1 LCELVWRQRAISLA
15 EDHAIRLPLTQVELA
30 DTLGLTA
37 VHVNRILQRF
47 RRDNLITLTH
57 RRLTLLDIECLQEIV
72 GFNQEYLHLS
82 GAPQAARRYIEMREH
97 NRRRVC

>member
-1 LCELVWRQRAISLA
+1 MKQAPPPPALDWCLFLDVDGTL
-15 EDHAIRLPLTQVELA
+15 VELA
-30 DTLGLTA
+30 DTPGLTA

-47 RRDNLITLTH
+47 RRDNIIILTR
-57 RRLTLLDIECLQEIV
+57 RRLTLLDIERLEEIA
-72 GFNQEYLHLS
+72 GFNQDYLHLS